1 MPCRRDCGP
10 DKVCNEATNRCVL
23 RTGRIGRKLLAA
35 APLPRPPTAAPRPP
49 TAAPPRRRR
58 IVRVVRTVKGRTRAA
73 KRATIAVAA
82 RSPHKFLSLAH
93 GRLSRNS
100 FVVPASTVLV
110 FLTPAGT
117 TMLMGPTNTG
127 VFTQP
132 AVLDDLL
139 FQRHRLFSVVYVP
152 GETVQDLDLTY
163 GDSKDARR
171 NAVAGLYPLPL
182 RKSLACP
189 RDGRP
194 RWSGEGRIPSPLS
207 KTTLSAALAA
217 HMPAD
222 ARAPLVVFVASCRFT
237 TDDAVYASCAAK
249 DARGWCA
256 SPPPSI
262 DTTAVTRG
270 TAQRLAYESQ
280 RRGWH

>member
-1 MPCRRDCGP
+1 MV
-10 DKVCNEATNRCVL
+10 DKVKGMPNLRAARAARKHATVV
-23 RTGRIGRKLLAA
+23 AA
-35 APLPRPPTAAPRPP
+35 AA
-49 TAAPPRRRR
+49 
-58 IVRVVRTVKGRTRAA
+58 
-73 KRATIAVAA
+73 
-82 RSPHKFLSLAH
+82 SPHKFLSLAH
-93 GRLSRNS
+93 GRLLRDT
-100 FVVPASTVLV
+100 FAVPPSTVLV